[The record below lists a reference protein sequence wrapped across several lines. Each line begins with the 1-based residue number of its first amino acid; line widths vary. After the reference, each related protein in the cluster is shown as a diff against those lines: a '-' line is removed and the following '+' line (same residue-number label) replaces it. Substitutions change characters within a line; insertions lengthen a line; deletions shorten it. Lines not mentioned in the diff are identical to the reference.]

1 MHESLSLSNLARFP
15 VSLRVF
21 QRIVALYNFL
31 PTPFQAAANLAAN
44 GSNRHLAELIMRI
57 PQMAASDAALMLP
70 LVFVHAD
77 PAKIYTPHE
86 FDTILGTPSRHPELR
101 RISGATFALN
111 AFARLLDMRIVPP
124 AAYVDLWPRVYPWI
138 AFVHAYRDIIPSR
151 FIGYGPKQAYSVYS
165 TIFLQI
171 GHHPPTAALVSRS
184 PVVRSIL
191 AHWWGMIVRNNGA
204 IIHEAPA
211 WQPDGWYEMSDILSY
226 LATTLD
232 IEHDANFR
240 EVVDGV
246 GGLPELAFLLMKHTA
261 IALARP
267 PCLVRTASLT
277 IAVKFI
283 HSRYDGD
290 GPFSTAVLSQGVIG
304 ALVRALPLVDAWED
318 GGPIMALAGFQT
330 LCQYLCHSP
339 SEPVIQGLQGGLLA
353 TIIALG
359 KTTAESPAVNGEI
372 DNCYMLLQQLLKH
385 NIPRALM
392 YYRAARQMKIS
403 FPAAR
408 SLASAPEFVS
418 SAIYESW
425 KNFEEYVD
433 QRLAALDYFE
443 SGGWVS
449 EKACENLQC
458 LKIAAK
464 SEFKKC
470 SGCGVTYY
478 CSKACQRVD
487 WRDGHQALCK
497 FETRADET
505 QNLTARET
513 AFIRAFMEYNS
524 RSPLFLR
531 EQAWL
536 LQVQFMY
543 TRPGVAFFTL
553 FDYTRVSTP
562 GWLSVLPTSQLLRA
576 PHTSLRLAQLSARGD
591 RLQLYAVLVQGGHR
605 PWMKLFPVWLSISKL
620 HDGLVKIVKDLPP
633 GRPYMQVHLEV
644 VLRIRALGIQLD
656 GDENFR

>member
-1 MHESLSLSNLARFP
+1 MHESLSLSNLSKLP
-15 VSLRVF
+15 LSLR
-21 QRIVALYNFL
+21 
-31 PTPFQAAANLAAN
+31 AAANLAAN

-57 PQMAASDAALMLP
+57 PQMTVDHAALMLP

-77 PAKIYTPHE
+77 PANIHTPDE
-86 FDTILGTPSRHPELR
+86 FDTILGTPNRHHELR

-111 AFARLLDMRIVPP
+111 ALARLLDMRIVPP

-138 AFVHAYRDIIPSR
+138 VFVHAYRDIIPAR

-171 GHHPPTAALVSRS
+171 GHHPPTATLVSRS

-226 LATTLD
+226 LTALD
-232 IEHDANFR
+232 IEDDANFR

-318 GGPIMALAGFQT
+318 GGPMMALAGFQT

-372 DNCYMLLQQLLKH
+372 DNCYMLLQELLKH
-385 NIPRALM
+385 NLPRALM

-403 FPAAR
+403 FPTAR

-418 SAIYESW
+418 SAIFESW

-443 SGGWVS
+443 SGNWIS
-449 EKACENLQC
+449 EKACENLQAS
-458 LKIAAK
+458 IFSAK

-470 SGCGVTYY
+470 SGCSVTYY

-487 WRDGHQALCK
+487 WRDGHQALCN

-553 FDYTRVSTP
+553 FDYTRVPTP
-562 GWLSVLPTSQLLRA
+562 GWFSVLPTAQLLRA
-576 PHTSLRLAQLSARGD
+576 PDASLRLAQLSARGD
-591 RLQLYAVLVQGGHR
+591 RLQLYAVLVQGRHR
-605 PWMKLFPVWLSISKL
+605 PWMKLFPVWSSSSKL
-620 HDGLVKIVKDLPP
+620 HDALVKIVNDLPP

-644 VLRIRALGIQLD
+644 VLKIRGLGKQLD
-656 GDENFR
+656 EDENFREVY